1 MDEALR
7 YTFRELNYQ
16 RALTRRWAVYTVL
29 LGTYAYFL
37 FREQQRLRKE
47 LETLKQQ
54 ANPTTN

>member
-1 MDEALR
+1 MDEVLR

-16 RALTRRWAVYTVL
+16 RALTRRWAVYTAL

-47 LETLKQQ
+47 LEALKQQ